1 MIQILPGEYS
11 QETLGAGCP
20 LAEQGSKSE
29 APADTDV
36 FCARQTH
43 DGDSARYNCTL
54 CCVIHYFFYL
64 LDMLNSRDVYSNFIY
79 L

>member
-29 APADTDV
+29 APADTEV

-54 CCVIHYFFYL
+54 CCVIHYFF
-64 LDMLNSRDVYSNFIY
+64 IY
-79 L
+79 